1 MLRQEQIS
9 MPWHIIIY
17 RKIFTFLRTGRIL
30 HLFFLS
36 SLVFFILAF
45 NQVKFENYEFIS
57 IYSFLSLFFFSL
69 CITTELDAYSRY
81 QNYKMVKDLYY
92 EHGFRELITKPFS
105 KSSCQRDA
113 ATEAA
118 RQLNIEDKVEN
129 YFYKLGFRWYHI
141 VPSMLIENP
150 LLFFT
155 KMYWLSTF
163 FVPRYQSKYFYW

>member
-1 MLRQEQIS
+1 MLRQKQIS
-9 MPWHIIIY
+9 VPWYIIFY
-17 RKIFTFLRTGRIL
+17 RKFLTFLRTGRIL

-45 NQVKFENYEFIS
+45 HQVKFENYEFIS

-113 ATEAA
+113 AVEAA
-118 RQLNIEDKVEN
+118 RQLEIEDKVES

-141 VPSMLIENP
+141 VPAMLIESP

-163 FVPRYQSKYFYW
+163 FVPRYKSKYFYW